1 MTMTRE
7 LFLAILSLDSYNR
20 GYGSGVPGLSDA
32 IGTQIGTATIA
43 ATPEDVDKA
52 RAAGFYG
59 ISYTVGSGVEDIAA
73 GTTVITYRGTDN
85 FTPNETSGASDIT
98 QGWVASLG
106 VPTGQVRMALDFYTA
121 ASGNS
126 IYDGAQSDV
135 ILTGHSLGGGLAG
148 IVSSLSHTQGLG
160 FDHMPFGA
168 ITALL
173 AAANN
178 IMPQLSQF
186 DGIYTTGEALQF
198 VRNGSA
204 QVLSGLVLSK

>member
-7 LFLAILSLDSYNR
+7 LFLAILSMDAYNR
-20 GYGSGVPGLSDA
+20 GYGSGVPGLPETGA
-32 IGTQIGTATIA
+32 IGTATIELTKGDETA
-43 ATPEDVDKA
+43 K
-52 RAAGFYG
+52 AAGFYG